1 MFTCNCTFLFI
12 RSLAVSGR
20 SVRMEQPVPGPWGT
34 GSVQSL
40 RDSWS
45 RYSMFVLVK
54 LVCITFSSFVTNAS
68 FFFHSL
74 FCSKF
79 SDLILFFAFQLQK
92 PSSQLNLPSRPCP
105 APSERKV
112 KSDLSLP
119 WRIVISD
126 PVGGWES
133 NLFRILA
140 RKDTDFHLKENE
152 KLRFILESL
161 LSKYFRKKVKTITM
175 LFEVDVFVYFLR
187 VYLLLG
193 SIRWKISP
201 YIP

>member
-1 MFTCNCTFLFI
+1 M
-12 RSLAVSGR
+12 G
-20 SVRMEQPVPGPWGT
+20 
-34 GSVQSL
+34 
-40 RDSWS
+40 
-45 RYSMFVLVK
+45 
-54 LVCITFSSFVTNAS
+54 
-68 FFFHSL
+68 
-74 FCSKF
+74 
-79 SDLILFFAFQLQK
+79 
-92 PSSQLNLPSRPCP
+92 
-105 APSERKV
+105 
-112 KSDLSLP
+112 
-119 WRIVISD
+119 
-126 PVGGWES
+126 S
-133 NLFRILA
+133 NLLRILA